1 MRAVAEFVRPALLV
15 AWKDVLLELRNREVV
30 VTALVFGVMLVVIF
44 NFALNITPST
54 VNVVAPG
61 VLWVAFSFAGVLAM
75 GRAFVS
81 EREEGTLDALLL
93 CPVSR
98 DSIYFGKMLA
108 MFLFMIA
115 IEAALLPIFA
125 VFFNF
130 SAFSITL
137 VGVIVLAT
145 LGFAAVGTL
154 FAVVAANVRAR
165 EIMIPI
171 LFFPIVSPVIIGAV
185 EVTGAA
191 IGGPGSVVSTARWI
205 QLLAVFDAVFLVI
218 CPWLFGMIVEE

>member
-108 MFLFMIA
+108 MFLFMIV

-191 IGGPGSVVSTARWI
+191 IGGPGPVVSTARWI